1 MPELTLGIIT
11 GTAEI
16 LESRRTTNRFTT
28 VGNTIHRIGQPQP
41 LTSPARLTRIA
52 LGKEASGRRLFY
64 SLSYTQEVRGSSPL
78 PPTTKLIEHLI
89 QQNSSNVALSCRTRT
104 NQDISCQSKEI
115 PVSSLNTLMISML
128 SLFRQRNQI
137 TVFIY
142 HYPRMVDVGILAYL
156 DGVFIKEPSV
166 WDVYYGQKGDLL
178 PKLTWKAAELFENMD
193 ENKRKSAVFVSAPQA
208 KFEGMLENPLPSYWC
223 HDVSKAWA
231 GFQDQQLP
239 FTHPR
244 ELEVSIDRVT
254 KGWRVDDP
262 EMKTTYPVSAEMLKR
277 GKVVEEHPFQD
288 SCYVIMEDGETG
300 IRWVKRVY

>member
-1 MPELTLGIIT
+1 MNNDDIARFLKRMGMKDQRGNAWSQVIKPSSAYLILGRRGSGKTALGHFIVERFSQEYSLLPAIVGIPPEKRKLLPKNYVYPLSPADMPEN
-11 GTAEI
+11 
-16 LESRRTTNRFTT
+16 S
-28 VGNTIHRIGQPQP
+28 IG
-41 LTSPARLTRIA
+41 LIDEGAMLMPAR
-52 LGKEASGRRLFY
+52 KSM
-64 SLSYTQEVRGSSPL
+64 
-78 PPTTKLIEHLI
+78 
-89 QQNSSNVALSCRTRT
+89 
-104 NQDISCQSKEI
+104 
-115 PVSSLNTLMISML
+115 SSLNMLMISTL
-128 SLFRQRNQI
+128 SLVRQRNQI
-137 TVFIY
+137 TVFVY

-208 KFEGMLENPLPSYWC
+208 KFEGILGNPLPSYWC
-223 HDVSKAWA
+223 DDVSKAWA
-231 GFQDQQLP
+231 GFQDQKLP

-244 ELEVSIDRVT
+244 ELEAAIDKVT
-254 KGWRVDDP
+254 KGWHVDDP
-262 EMKTTYPVSAEMLKR
+262 EMKTTYPVSVEMLKR